1 MKPKL
6 LDYVKI
12 TDPQHKDF
20 GKSGQLTDFDH
31 VDQEYVLHFDE
42 LTANQNIYWTGES
55 TRVKAEHVER
65 ITKFGLKQHIS

>member
-12 TDPQHKDF
+12 VDSQHKDF
-20 GKSGQLTDFDH
+20 GKSGQLTDFDI

-42 LTANQNIYWTGES
+42 LTENQNVYWTGES
-55 TRVKAEHVER
+55 TRVKAEQVER
-65 ITKFGLKQHIS
+65 ITKFGLKRRIA